1 MRVAELVLAAV
12 LGLMGL
18 RSLIYWARRP
28 FDGRDPVD
36 HALFAA
42 FVLGRVG
49 TWWAFAGLFVISA
62 TLKDPNGT
70 GAYLQGRAFT
80 DTFRDEF
87 SWYFMV
93 LIAFPVVQF
102 LSGFFLGRRGAG
114 TDPSS

>member
-1 MRVAELVLAAV
+1 MRIAELILAAV
-12 LGLMGL
+12 LGLLGL
-18 RSLIYWARRP
+18 RSLLYWVRRP
-28 FDGRDPVD
+28 FDSRDPVD
-36 HALFAA
+36 HALFAG

-87 SWYFMV
+87 SWYFLV

-102 LSGFFLGRRGAG
+102 LSGFFLGRRRPNPEP
-114 TDPSS
+114 PS